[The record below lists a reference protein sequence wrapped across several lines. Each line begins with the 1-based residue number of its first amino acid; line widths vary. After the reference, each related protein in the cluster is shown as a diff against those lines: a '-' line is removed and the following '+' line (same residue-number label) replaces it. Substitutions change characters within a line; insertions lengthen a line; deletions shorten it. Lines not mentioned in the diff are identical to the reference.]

1 MILMDLE
8 EMSLVVV
15 VVVVTPV
22 VLMVEV
28 ETTVVISVLGRVVGG
43 KETLFG

>member
-1 MILMDLE
+1 MDVE

-15 VVVVTPV
+15 VVIVTPV
-22 VLMVEV
+22 VLTVEV
-28 ETTVVISVLGRVVGG
+28 ETTVVISVLGKVVRG